1 MFRLLGTSMASNKS
15 IHAIPVLVAIVIS
28 TMTIASSA
36 LLTNNN
42 GAWALSSSSS
52 NNIATNTNTNIQS
65 WTDPE
70 QNLKIQFTYQ
80 PQKPVIDQHTELK
93 FAVQNLKTGQYFKNL
108 VANVLVT
115 DNASGQYRNYKFD
128 NIVVPNGQFS
138 VHYLF
143 PDVGLYE
150 VITRISAKDIAA
162 LAQFKVVVPM
172 QPIPP

>member
-1 MFRLLGTSMASNKS
+1 MASNKS
-15 IHAIPVLVAIVIS
+15 TKAIPVLIAIVLT
-28 TMTIASSA
+28 TMTTASSA

-42 GAWALSSSSS
+42 RAWALSSSSPS
-52 NNIATNTNTNIQS
+52 NNIATNTNTKIQS

-80 PQKPVIDQHTELK
+80 PQKPVIDQPTELK
-93 FAVQNLKTGQYFKNL
+93 FTVQNLNTGQYLRNL

-115 DNASGQYRNYKFD
+115 DNASGQYRNYKVD

-162 LAQFKVVVPM
+162 LAPFKIVVPM

>member
-1 MFRLLGTSMASNKS
+1 MVNNNKS
-15 IHAIPVLVAIVIS
+15 TKAIPVLVAIVIT
-28 TMTIASSA
+28 TMTIASSV

-42 GAWALSSSSS
+42 DAWALSSFSSS
-52 NNIATNTNTNIQS
+52 NNIATNTNIQS

-70 QNLKIQFTYQ
+70 QNLKIEFAYQ
-80 PQKPVIDQHTELK
+80 PQKPVIDQPTELK
-93 FAVQNLKTGQYFKNL
+93 FTVQNLNTGQYFKNL

-150 VITRISAKDIAA
+150 VITRINAKDIAA
-162 LAQFKVVVPM
+162 LAPFKVVVPM

>member
-1 MFRLLGTSMASNKS
+1 MYGHYHRLLLIILPQIQTQTSN
-15 IHAIPVLVAIVIS
+15 HGL
-28 TMTIASSA
+28 
-36 LLTNNN
+36 
-42 GAWALSSSSS
+42 
-52 NNIATNTNTNIQS
+52 IQS
-65 WTDPE
+65 RIS
-70 QNLKIQFTYQ
+70 KF
-80 PQKPVIDQHTELK
+80 KPVIDQPTELK
-93 FAVQNLKTGQYFKNL
+93 FTVQNLNTGQYLKNL

-150 VITRISAKDIAA
+150 VVTRISAKDIAA
-162 LAQFKVVVPM
+162 LAPFKVVVPM

>member
-1 MFRLLGTSMASNKS
+1 MASNKS
-15 IHAIPVLVAIVIS
+15 TKAIAVLVAIII
-28 TMTIASSA
+28 TMMTTASLA

-42 GAWALSSSSS
+42 GAWAISSSSS
-52 NNIATNTNTNIQS
+52 NITTNTQS

-80 PQKPVIDQHTELK
+80 PQKPVIDQPTELK
-93 FAVQNLKTGQYFKNL
+93 FTVQNLNTGQYLKNL

-150 VITRISAKDIAA
+150 VVTRISAKDIAA
-162 LAQFKVVVPM
+162 LAPFKVVVPM

>member
-1 MFRLLGTSMASNKS
+1 MSSNKS
-15 IHAIPVLVAIVIS
+15 TKVIPLLVAIVIT
-28 TMTIASSA
+28 TMTTASSA

-42 GAWALSSSSS
+42 GAWALSSSSSS

-80 PQKPVIDQHTELK
+80 PQKPVIDQPTELK
-93 FAVQNLKTGQYFKNL
+93 FTVQNLNTGQYLKNL

-150 VITRISAKDIAA
+150 VVTRISAKDIAA
-162 LAQFKVVVPM
+162 LAPFKVVVPM

>member
-1 MFRLLGTSMASNKS
+1 MASNKS
-15 IHAIPVLVAIVIS
+15 TKAIPVIVAIVI
-28 TMTIASSA
+28 TMMTTASSS
-36 LLTNNN
+36 LLSDNN
-42 GAWALSSSSS
+42 GAWALSSSS
-52 NNIATNTNTNIQS
+52 NNIASNTNTNIQS

-80 PQKPVIDQHTELK
+80 PQKPVIDQPTELK
-93 FAVQNLKTGQYFKNL
+93 FTVQNLNTGQYLKNL

-150 VITRISAKDIAA
+150 VVTRISAKDIAA
-162 LAQFKVVVPM
+162 LAPFKVVVPT

>member
-1 MFRLLGTSMASNKS
+1 MVSNISTK
-15 IHAIPVLVAIVIS
+15 AIPVLVAIVI
-28 TMTIASSA
+28 TMMTTASSS
-36 LLTNNN
+36 LLTDNNHV
-42 GAWALSSSSS
+42 WALSSSS

-80 PQKPVIDQHTELK
+80 PQKPVIDQPTELK
-93 FAVQNLKTGQYFKNL
+93 FTVQNLNTGQYLKNL

-150 VITRISAKDIAA
+150 VVTRISAKDIAA
-162 LAQFKVVVPM
+162 LAPFKVVVPM

>member
-1 MFRLLGTSMASNKS
+1 MMIS
-15 IHAIPVLVAIVIS
+15 IPD
-28 TMTIASSA
+28 MR
-36 LLTNNN
+36 
-42 GAWALSSSSS
+42 AWALSSFSSS
-52 NNIATNTNTNIQS
+52 NIIATNTNTNIQS

-80 PQKPVIDQHTELK
+80 PQKPVIDQPSELK
-93 FAVQNLKTGQYFKNL
+93 FTVQNLNTGQYLKNL

-150 VITRISAKDIAA
+150 VITRINAKDIAA
-162 LAQFKVVVPM
+162 LAPFKVVVPM

>member
-1 MFRLLGTSMASNKS
+1 MANNNKS
-15 IHAIPVLVAIVIS
+15 AKAISVIVAIVI
-28 TMTIASSA
+28 TTTTIASSA

-42 GAWALSSSSS
+42 DAWALSSFSSS
-52 NNIATNTNTNIQS
+52 NNIATNTNTNTNIQS

-80 PQKPVIDQHTELK
+80 PQKPVIDQPTELK
-93 FAVQNLKTGQYFKNL
+93 FTVQNLNTGQYLKNL

-143 PDVGLYE
+143 PDVGLFE

-162 LAQFKVVVPM
+162 LAPFKVVVPM

>member
-1 MFRLLGTSMASNKS
+1 MASNKS
-15 IHAIPVLVAIVIS
+15 TKAIAVLVAIII
-28 TMTIASSA
+28 TMMTTVSLA

-42 GAWALSSSSS
+42 GAWAISSSSS
-52 NNIATNTNTNIQS
+52 NITTNTNTNTNTQS

-80 PQKPVIDQHTELK
+80 PQKPVIDQPTELK
-93 FAVQNLKTGQYFKNL
+93 FTVQNLNTGQYLKNL

-128 NIVVPNGQFS
+128 NIVVANGQFS

-150 VITRISAKDIAA
+150 VVTRISAKDIAA
-162 LAQFKVVVPM
+162 LAPFKVVVPM
-172 QPIPP
+172 QHAIPP

>member
-1 MFRLLGTSMASNKS
+1 MANNKS
-15 IHAIPVLVAIVIS
+15 SGATPVVVAIVIM

-36 LLTNNN
+36 LFTNNN
-42 GAWALSSSSS
+42 CAWALSSFSSS
-52 NNIATNTNTNIQS
+52 NNLAINTNIQS
-65 WTDPE
+65 WTDQE

-80 PQKPVIDQHTELK
+80 PQKPVIDQPTELK
-93 FAVQNLKTGQYFKNL
+93 FTVQNLNMGQYLKNL

-150 VITRISAKDIAA
+150 VIIRISAKDVVA
-162 LAQFKVVVPM
+162 LAPFKVGVPM

>member
-1 MFRLLGTSMASNKS
+1 MASNKS
-15 IHAIPVLVAIVIS
+15 TKAIPVLVAIIIT
-28 TMTIASSA
+28 TMTTVSSA
-36 LLTNNN
+36 PLTNNN
-42 GAWALSSSSS
+42 GAWALSSSS
-52 NNIATNTNTNIQS
+52 NNITINTNTNIQS

-80 PQKPVIDQHTELK
+80 PQKPVIDQPTELK
-93 FAVQNLKTGQYFKNL
+93 FTVQNLNTGQYLKNL

-150 VITRISAKDIAA
+150 VVTRISAKDIAA
-162 LAQFKVVVPM
+162 LAPFKVVVPM

>member
-1 MFRLLGTSMASNKS
+1 MASNKS
-15 IHAIPVLVAIVIS
+15 TKAIPAPGIIFI
-28 TMTIASSA
+28 MTITTTSLA

-42 GAWALSSSSS
+42 SAWALSSSSS
-52 NNIATNTNTNIQS
+52 NNIAIDTNIQS

-80 PQKPVIDQHTELK
+80 PQKPIIDQPTELK
-93 FAVQNLKTGQYFKNL
+93 FTVQNLNTGQYLRNL

-115 DNASGQYRNYKFD
+115 DNASGGQYRNYKFD

-143 PDVGLYE
+143 PDVGLFE

-162 LAQFKVVVPM
+162 LAPFKVVVPM

>member
-1 MFRLLGTSMASNKS
+1 MANNNNNKS
-15 IHAIPVLVAIVIS
+15 ANAISVLGAIEIT

-42 GAWALSSSSS
+42 DAWALSSFSSS

-80 PQKPVIDQHTELK
+80 SQKPVIDQPTELK
-93 FAVQNLKTGQYFKNL
+93 FRVQNLNTGQYLKNL

-150 VITRISAKDIAA
+150 VITRISAKDIVA
-162 LAQFKVVVPM
+162 LAPFKVVVPM

>member
-1 MFRLLGTSMASNKS
+1 MVNNNKS
-15 IHAIPVLVAIVIS
+15 TKAIPVLVAIAIT

-42 GAWALSSSSS
+42 NGAWALSSFSSS
-52 NNIATNTNTNIQS
+52 NNIATNKNTNTNIQS

-80 PQKPVIDQHTELK
+80 PQKPVIDQPTELK
-93 FAVQNLKTGQYFKNL
+93 FTVQNLNTGQYFKNL

-162 LAQFKVVVPM
+162 LASFKVVVPM

>member
-1 MFRLLGTSMASNKS
+1 MVNNNKS
-15 IHAIPVLVAIVIS
+15 TKAIPVLVAIVIT
-28 TMTIASSA
+28 TMTIASSV

-42 GAWALSSSSS
+42 DAWALSSFSSS
-52 NNIATNTNTNIQS
+52 NNIATNTNIQS

-70 QNLKIQFTYQ
+70 QNLKIEFAYQ
-80 PQKPVIDQHTELK
+80 PQKPVIDQPTELK
-93 FAVQNLKTGQYFKNL
+93 FTVQNLNTGQYFKNL

-150 VITRISAKDIAA
+150 VIARISAKDIAA
-162 LAQFKVVVPM
+162 LAPFKVVVPM

>member
-1 MFRLLGTSMASNKS
+1 MYTSNKS
-15 IHAIPVLVAIVIS
+15 TKAIPVLVAIIIT
-28 TMTIASSA
+28 TMTTTSWA
-36 LLTNNN
+36 LPKNNN

-80 PQKPVIDQHTELK
+80 PQKPVIDQPTELK
-93 FAVQNLKTGQYFKNL
+93 FTVQNLNTGQYLKNL
-108 VANVLVT
+108 VVNVLVT

-143 PDVGLYE
+143 PDVGLFE

>member
-1 MFRLLGTSMASNKS
+1 MA
-15 IHAIPVLVAIVIS
+15 
-28 TMTIASSA
+28 
-36 LLTNNN
+36 
-42 GAWALSSSSS
+42 
-52 NNIATNTNTNIQS
+52 
-65 WTDPE
+65 DPE

-80 PQKPVIDQHTELK
+80 PQKPVIDQPTELK
-93 FAVQNLKTGQYFKNL
+93 FTVQNLNTGQYLKNL

-162 LAQFKVVVPM
+162 WLHLRSLYLCNQYLHENRL
-172 QPIPP
+172 

>member
-1 MFRLLGTSMASNKS
+1 MASNKS
-15 IHAIPVLVAIVIS
+15 TKAIPVIVAIVI
-28 TMTIASSA
+28 TMMTTASSS
-36 LLTNNN
+36 LLSDNN
-42 GAWALSSSSS
+42 GAWALSSSS
-52 NNIATNTNTNIQS
+52 NNIASNTNTNIQS

-80 PQKPVIDQHTELK
+80 PQKPVIDQPTELK
-93 FAVQNLKTGQYFKNL
+93 FTVQNLNTGQYLKNL

-150 VITRISAKDIAA
+150 VVTRISAKDIAA
-162 LAQFKVVVPM
+162 LAPFKVIVPT

>member
-1 MFRLLGTSMASNKS
+1 MVSNISTK
-15 IHAIPVLVAIVIS
+15 AIPVLVAIVIT
-28 TMTIASSA
+28 TMNTASSA

-42 GAWALSSSSS
+42 GAWALSLPSSC

-80 PQKPVIDQHTELK
+80 PQKPVIDQPTELK
-93 FAVQNLKTGQYFKNL
+93 FTVQNLNTGQYLKNL

-115 DNASGQYRNYKFD
+115 DNASGQYRNYKFN

-150 VITRISAKDIAA
+150 VVTRISAKDIAA
-162 LAQFKVVVPM
+162 LAPFKVVVPM

>member
-1 MFRLLGTSMASNKS
+1 MVSNISTK
-15 IHAIPVLVAIVIS
+15 AIPVLVAIVI
-28 TMTIASSA
+28 TMMTTASSS
-36 LLTNNN
+36 LLTDNNHV
-42 GAWALSSSSS
+42 WALSSSSS

-80 PQKPVIDQHTELK
+80 PQKPVIDQPTELK
-93 FAVQNLKTGQYFKNL
+93 FTVQNLNTGQYLKNL

-115 DNASGQYRNYKFD
+115 DNASGQYRNYKFN

-150 VITRISAKDIAA
+150 VVTRISAKDIAA
-162 LAQFKVVVPM
+162 LAPFKVVVPM

>member
-1 MFRLLGTSMASNKS
+1 MANNNKS
-15 IHAIPVLVAIVIS
+15 AKAISVLDAIAIT

-42 GAWALSSSSS
+42 NAWALSSFSS

-80 PQKPVIDQHTELK
+80 PQKPVIDQPTELK
-93 FAVQNLKTGQYFKNL
+93 FTVQNLNTGQYLKNL

-162 LAQFKVVVPM
+162 LAPFKVVVPM

>member
-1 MFRLLGTSMASNKS
+1 MASNKS
-15 IHAIPVLVAIVIS
+15 TKAIPVLVAIVIT
-28 TMTIASSA
+28 TMTTASSA
-36 LLTNNN
+36 LLINNN
-42 GAWALSSSSS
+42 HIWALSSSSS
-52 NNIATNTNTNIQS
+52 NLTTNTNTNIQS

-80 PQKPVIDQHTELK
+80 PQKPVIDQPTELK
-93 FAVQNLKTGQYFKNL
+93 FTVQNLNTGQYLKNL

-115 DNASGQYRNYKFD
+115 DNVSGQYRNYKFD

-150 VITRISAKDIAA
+150 VVTRISAKDIAA
-162 LAQFKVVVPM
+162 LAPFKVVVPM

>member
-1 MFRLLGTSMASNKS
+1 MSSNKS
-15 IHAIPVLVAIVIS
+15 TKVIPLLVAIVIT
-28 TMTIASSA
+28 TMTTASSA

-42 GAWALSSSSS
+42 GAWALSSSSSS

-80 PQKPVIDQHTELK
+80 PQKPVIDQPTELK
-93 FAVQNLKTGQYFKNL
+93 FTVQNLNTGQYLKNL

-150 VITRISAKDIAA
+150 VVTRISAKI
-162 LAQFKVVVPM
+162 L
-172 QPIPP
+172 QPWLHLRSLYLCNQYLHENRL

>member
-1 MFRLLGTSMASNKS
+1 MASNKS
-15 IHAIPVLVAIVIS
+15 TKAIPVLVAIIIT
-28 TMTIASSA
+28 TMATASSA

-42 GAWALSSSSS
+42 GAWALSSSSSS

-80 PQKPVIDQHTELK
+80 PQKPVIDQPTELK
-93 FAVQNLKTGQYFKNL
+93 FTVQNLNTGQYLKNL

-150 VITRISAKDIAA
+150 VVTRISAKDIAA
-162 LAQFKVVVPM
+162 LAPFKVVVPM